1 MDVTVAGFTI
11 AGMPAS
17 SVGASFSSI
26 PHTGKLNALM
36 WTATPSSGTQMC
48 RPTNVPP
55 FESDS
60 IGAVDVERLVRKLAA
75 ALARVDEER
84 ADAAVDVDPRVGFV
98 APVAG
103 ESRYR
108 PSFRSLRYFAI
119 SLSMSAR

>member
-1 MDVTVAGFTI
+1 MPDSIISLKHASVRYDVTVAGFTI

-55 FESDS
+55 FDS
-60 IGAVDVERLVRKLAA
+60 ASI
-75 ALARVDEER
+75 
-84 ADAAVDVDPRVGFV
+84 
-98 APVAG
+98 AP
-103 ESRYR
+103 ST
-108 PSFRSLRYFAI
+108 
-119 SLSMSAR
+119 